1 MVGPEIML
9 PVVQNRP
16 DPLMNL
22 EPPGRES
29 SQETNGSAT
38 WLQMKITGLPPEVL
52 RYLFGFLR
60 CEDLVRVHDTCR
72 RFQDVVATHYPNAL
86 RYFWSRHITLLPDHI
101 LSRIF
106 LSLEYEDIGHIQD
119 TCRRFQNVLQSY
131 YPEVSF
137 YSRLSGPFRKQYQQ
151 SWPCQ
156 QRIVEEGR
164 HPFAP
169 ERLKEWC
176 RYRNTRRH
184 AALMCFYT
192 VGIMMN
198 ASGYLPVEVF
208 ARTCPGLSSRVYC
221 SLDSCR
227 LVRQTTLSGGA
238 YMLGPDR
245 AGLWSEQEIELDDSG
260 FRLLNLQAPNRDGTC
275 CANISVNTA
284 VEYLKHGHYRWRL
297 INQPQIK
304 ESDFHAV
311 SPSGEF
317 VAIYNAS
324 EGIEGI
330 MCLDDQ
336 GQCVLMPMADGVLIN
351 ARIIG
356 LRFSPSGKRLAIRY
370 EEDLA
375 ILSLDNRG
383 CWNVS
388 WTTSFDEPLSYV
400 EFDPS
405 ERWLLMGFCG
415 RNPKVTGS
423 AEIVG
428 LDPSGSC
435 ISRQRIACINY
446 QLTFSP
452 GGNYL
457 VSHREGK
464 CYPILWRLLLREEW
478 GVYGNLADPGAGPL
492 PVEQMDLVTEVMAFG
507 PCDNYL
513 LISSS
518 DGKAKIWGQNSQGR
532 WKVRGSQ
539 QHDGAVKSVQFSES
553 GIHALTVD
561 QSSIHIWG
569 RGENGLWSVKGII
582 PDDNVI
588 SAHFHPSAE
597 HLVVSINHE
606 MIRIWEIRKD
616 DSKPDVRER
625 FGRFL

>member
-1 MVGPEIML
+1 ML

-16 DPLMNL
+16 DPLMRL
-22 EPPGRES
+22 KPPGRES
-29 SQETNGSAT
+29 SQETNGTAT
-38 WLQMKITGLPPEVL
+38 WLQKKIIELPSEVL
-52 RYLFGFLR
+52 SYIFSFLR

-72 RFQDVVATHYPNAL
+72 RFRQVVVTHYPNAQG
-86 RYFWSRHITLLPDHI
+86 YFWSRHITLLPEHI

-106 LSLEYEDIGHIQD
+106 LNLEYEDIASIHD
-119 TCRRFQNVLQSY
+119 TCRRFQAVLKTY

-137 YSRLSGPFRKQYQQ
+137 YCRLSGPFRKQYQQ

-156 QRIVEEGR
+156 QRIVGEGR
-164 HPFAP
+164 HPFAS
-169 ERLKEWC
+169 ESLKEASRFWNA
-176 RYRNTRRH
+176 RKH
-184 AALMCFYT
+184 VSSMCFYT
-192 VGIMMN
+192 LGKMMN

-208 ARTCPGLSSRVYC
+208 AGTCPGLSSRVYC
-221 SLDSCR
+221 SLNSCQ
-227 LVRQTTLSGGA
+227 LVRRTTLSGGA

-245 AGLWSEQEIELDDSG
+245 AGLWSEHEIDLDDSG
-260 FRLLNLQAPNRDGTC
+260 FRLLSVQAPDRDGTC
-275 CANISVNTA
+275 CANFGVNNA
-284 VEYLKHGHYRWRL
+284 VEYLKHDHYRWQL
-297 INQPQIK
+297 INQPRIK
-304 ESDFHAV
+304 ESDFHAI
-311 SPSGEF
+311 SPSGKF
-317 VAIYNAS
+317 AAIYNAS

-336 GQCVLMPMADGVLIN
+336 GQCVLMPMADGVLVN

-356 LRFSPSGKRLAIRY
+356 LRFSPSGKHLAIRY

-375 ILSLDNRG
+375 ILSLDSRG

-388 WTTSFDEPLSYV
+388 WTTSCAEPLSYI

-405 ERWLLMGFCG
+405 ERWLLIGGCG
-415 RNPKVTGS
+415 RTVPGS

-428 LDPSGSC
+428 LNPAGSC

-446 QLTFSP
+446 GLTFSP

-464 CYPILWRLLLREEW
+464 CYPILWRLLWDKEW
-478 GVYGNLADPGAGPL
+478 GFYGNLADPGAGPL
-492 PVEQMDLVTEVMAFG
+492 PVEQTDLVTETMAFG
-507 PCDNYL
+507 PSDNYL
-513 LISSS
+513 LISSL
-518 DGKAKIWGQNSQGR
+518 DGKAKIWRQNDQGR

-539 QHDGAVKSVQFSES
+539 QHDGSVKSVQFSES

-569 RGENGLWSVKGII
+569 RDENGLWSVKGLI
-582 PDDNVI
+582 PDGNVI
-588 SAHFHPSAE
+588 SAHFHPTAE
-597 HLVVSINHE
+597 HLVVSINYE

-616 DSKPDVRER
+616 DSKPDVRKR
-625 FGRFL
+625 FGRYS

>member
-9 PVVQNRP
+9 TVVQNRS
-16 DPLMNL
+16 DPVMSL

-29 SQETNGSAT
+29 AQETDGAAT
-38 WLQMKITGLPPEVL
+38 WLQMKITEFPSELL
-52 RYLFGFLR
+52 CNIFRFLR
-60 CEDLVRVHDTCR
+60 FDDLARVHDTCR
-72 RFQDVVATHYPNAL
+72 RFRQVVATHYPYARGFFL
-86 RYFWSRHITLLPDHI
+86 SRHITLLPEHI
-101 LSRIF
+101 LARIF
-106 LSLEYEDIGHIQD
+106 FHLEYEDIANLLD
-119 TCRRFQNVLQSY
+119 TCRTFQHVLKTDH
-131 YPEVSF
+131 PAVSF

-164 HPFAP
+164 HPFASQQ
-169 ERLKEWC
+169 LKERS
-176 RYRNTRRH
+176 RYWNARQHASSLCFNT
-184 AALMCFYT
+184 L
-192 VGIMMN
+192 GKMMY

-221 SLDSCR
+221 SLNSCQ

-245 AGLWSEQEIELDDSG
+245 AGLWSEHEIDLDDSV
-260 FRLLNLQAPNRDGTC
+260 FTLLSLQAPNRDGSC
-275 CANISVNTA
+275 CANIDVNSA
-284 VEYLKHGHYRWRL
+284 VEYLRQGHYRWRL
-297 INQPQIK
+297 INQPRIK
-304 ESDFHAV
+304 ESDFHAI
-311 SPSGEF
+311 SPSGKF

-324 EGIEGI
+324 EGIEGV

-356 LRFSPSGKRLAIRY
+356 LRFSPSGKLLAIRY

-375 ILSLDNRG
+375 ILSLDSRG

-388 WTTSFDEPLSYV
+388 WTTSCDESLSYI

-405 ERWLLMGFCG
+405 ERWLLMGVCG
-415 RNPKVTGS
+415 RDPKAPGS
-423 AEIVG
+423 VEIVG
-428 LDPSGSC
+428 LNPAGSC

-446 QLTFSP
+446 GLTFSP

-464 CYPILWRLLLREEW
+464 CSPILWRLLRDKEW
-478 GVYGNLADPGAGPL
+478 GFYGNLADPGAGPL
-492 PVEQMDLVTEVMAFG
+492 PVEQTDLVTEIMAFG
-507 PCDNYL
+507 PSDNYL
-513 LISSS
+513 LISCLG
-518 DGKAKIWGQNSQGR
+518 GKAKIWRQNDQGR
-532 WKVRGSQ
+532 WQVRGSQ
-539 QHDGAVKSVQFSES
+539 QHDGSVKSVQFSES

-569 RGENGLWSVKGII
+569 RDENGLWSVKGVI

-588 SAHFHPSAE
+588 SAHFHPTAE
-597 HLVVSINHE
+597 HLVVSINYE

-616 DSKPDVRER
+616 DSKPDVREC
-625 FGRFL
+625 FGRYS

>member
-1 MVGPEIML
+1 ML

-16 DPLMNL
+16 DPLMRL
-22 EPPGRES
+22 KPPGRES
-29 SQETNGSAT
+29 SQETNGTAT
-38 WLQMKITGLPPEVL
+38 WLQKKIIELPSEVL
-52 RYLFGFLR
+52 SYIFSFLR

-72 RFQDVVATHYPNAL
+72 RFRQVVVTHYPNAQG
-86 RYFWSRHITLLPDHI
+86 YFWSRHITLLPEHI

-106 LSLEYEDIGHIQD
+106 LNLEYEDIASIHD
-119 TCRRFQNVLQSY
+119 TCRRFQAVLKTY

-164 HPFAP
+164 HPFASQQ
-169 ERLKEWC
+169 LKERS
-176 RYRNTRRH
+176 RYWNARQHASSLCFNT
-184 AALMCFYT
+184 L
-192 VGIMMN
+192 GKMMY

-221 SLDSCR
+221 SLNSCHLAR
-227 LVRQTTLSGGA
+227 RTTLSGGA

-245 AGLWSEQEIELDDSG
+245 AGLWSEHEIDLDDSG
-260 FRLLNLQAPNRDGTC
+260 FRLLSLQTPDRDGTC
-275 CANISVNTA
+275 CANFGVNNA
-284 VEYLKHGHYRWRL
+284 VEYLKHDHYRWQL
-297 INQPQIK
+297 INQPRIK
-304 ESDFHAV
+304 ESDFHAI
-311 SPSGEF
+311 SPSGKF
-317 VAIYNAS
+317 AAIYNAS

-336 GQCVLMPMADGVLIN
+336 GQCVLMPMADGVLVN

-356 LRFSPSGKRLAIRY
+356 LRFSPSGKHLAIRY

-375 ILSLDNRG
+375 ILSLDSRG

-388 WTTSFDEPLSYV
+388 WTTSCAEPLSYI

-405 ERWLLMGFCG
+405 ERWLLIGVCG
-415 RNPKVTGS
+415 RTVRGS

-428 LDPSGSC
+428 LNPAGSC

-446 QLTFSP
+446 GLTFSP

-464 CYPILWRLLLREEW
+464 CYPILWRLLWDKEW
-478 GVYGNLADPGAGPL
+478 GFYGNLADPGAGPL
-492 PVEQMDLVTEVMAFG
+492 PVEQTDLTETMAFG
-507 PCDNYL
+507 PSDNYL
-513 LISSS
+513 LISSL
-518 DGKAKIWGQNSQGR
+518 DGKAKIWRQNDQGR

-539 QHDGAVKSVQFSES
+539 QHDGSVKSVQFSES

-569 RGENGLWSVKGII
+569 RDENGLWSVKGLI
-582 PDDNVI
+582 PDGNVI
-588 SAHFHPSAE
+588 SAHFHPTAE
-597 HLVVSINHE
+597 HLVVSINYE

-616 DSKPDVRER
+616 DSKPDVRKR
-625 FGRFL
+625 FGRYS